1 MDDERL
7 RPWTIVA
14 STYRVDDRYLRLRVD
29 TVELADGTIV
39 EGYYVRESRG
49 FTIVAALTPAREI
62 VLVRQYKH
70 GVGRVVLE
78 LPAGAIDPGESAVD
92 CAVRELAEET
102 GYAGDPPRLLRT
114 LYADPTNSTATFL
127 DLPGRER
134 ASCGIAQSLDVTEAI
149 VVETVGLDDV
159 RRDAARRTAST
170 PARTSRPATSS
181 WTTLGSLVS
190 GGIDPGAEAVVV
202 EGRRRGEGRR

>member
-1 MDDERL
+1 MEDERL

-29 TVELADGTIV
+29 TIALADGTIV

-49 FTIVAALTPAREI
+49 FTIVAAVTAEREI

-70 GVGRVVLE
+70 GVGEVVLE

-114 LYADPTNSTATFL
+114 LYADPTNSNASFSIFL
-127 DLPGRER
+127 IENARLRH
-134 ASCGIAQSLDVTEAI
+134 AQSLDVTEAI
-149 VVETVGLDDV
+149 LVETVSLAELAAMLGDGRLISGPHVAAGYIVLD
-159 RRDAARRTAST
+159 A
-170 PARTSRPATSS
+170 
-181 WTTLGSLVS
+181 LGA
-190 GGIDPGAEAVVV
+190 G
-202 EGRRRGEGRR
+202 